1 MNTQKSPYAIDN
13 DLYQLYTDIQLREVE
28 NDATISLDE
37 KMQLKAILMSIKEL
51 DGNMSYSIFQE
62 IFRNSVEY
70 RTAIDQEQLMAYTNT
85 IGQDVLDTD
94 IAESVSF
101 APNDRQTLESMI
113 SQQPSSED
121 SSRTVQIYAKTT
133 RSQSASTE
141 SHTTI
146 ADDCSANSGNHIP
159 INKDHFANIENAKAS
174 NEDHAANS
182 GCHTISNDGQS
193 KDTACHTPSTAGQKE
208 STGNQTAITFIH
220 STESGE
226 PKTRRRPKKR
236 TIVSL
241 GALTESD
248 DEKPIEQILL
258 TNPRTEIQHIK
269 AHPQRSSAIFR
280 MRMRAINEPKSAQ
293 EKAYLETFDVR
304 DVMQIFRKPMNEFIS
319 LLPNKCQTKLNK
331 CRQMLCAYQIGKIV
345 DQILRESS
353 SDNKERLETS
363 LFHSLTATLSKN
375 CFHYS
380 RFRGLCV
387 NSLYL
392 VEHVGAHI
400 LFVPEVISPAILKE
414 MDTPC
419 LAALAR
425 HLINEWPPHFK
436 KLARLTYYG
445 EVVVAR
451 TQNEDLALEKEERFK
466 NYFLNNF

>member
-1 MNTQKSPYAIDN
+1 
-13 DLYQLYTDIQLREVE
+13 
-28 NDATISLDE
+28 
-37 KMQLKAILMSIKEL
+37 
-51 DGNMSYSIFQE
+51 MSYSIFQE

-236 TIVSL
+236 
-241 GALTESD
+241 
-248 DEKPIEQILL
+248 K
-258 TNPRTEIQHIK
+258 H
-269 AHPQRSSAIFR
+269 
-280 MRMRAINEPKSAQ
+280 M
-293 EKAYLETFDVR
+293 
-304 DVMQIFRKPMNEFIS
+304 
-319 LLPNKCQTKLNK
+319 
-331 CRQMLCAYQIGKIV
+331 
-345 DQILRESS
+345 
-353 SDNKERLETS
+353 
-363 LFHSLTATLSKN
+363 
-375 CFHYS
+375 
-380 RFRGLCV
+380 
-387 NSLYL
+387 
-392 VEHVGAHI
+392 
-400 LFVPEVISPAILKE
+400 
-414 MDTPC
+414 
-419 LAALAR
+419 
-425 HLINEWPPHFK
+425 
-436 KLARLTYYG
+436 
-445 EVVVAR
+445 
-451 TQNEDLALEKEERFK
+451 
-466 NYFLNNF
+466 

>member
-13 DLYQLYTDIQLREVE
+13 DLYQLYTDIQLRDVE

-37 KMQLKAILMSIKEL
+37 KKQLKTILMSIKEL
-51 DGNMSYSIFQE
+51 DGNISYSIFQE

-70 RTAIDQEQLMAYTNT
+70 RTAIDKEQLMAYTNT

-94 IAESVSF
+94 TDIAENVSF
-101 APNDRQTLESMI
+101 APNDRQTLESLS
-113 SQQPSSED
+113 SQQPSSKD
-121 SSRTVQIYAKTT
+121 NSRTVRKYSKTT

-141 SHTTI
+141 NHTAI
-146 ADDCSANSGNHIP
+146 DEDCSANIETHIP
-159 INKDHFANIENAKAS
+159 INRDHSANIENTKAS
-174 NEDHAANS
+174 NEDHAENTA
-182 GCHTISNDGQS
+182 CHTISNEGRSQ
-193 KDTACHTPSTAGQKE
+193 DTACHSPSTAGQKE
-208 STGNQTAITFIH
+208 STGNQTGITFIH
-220 STESGE
+220 STENGI
-226 PKTRRRPKKR
+226 PKTRRKPKKR

-248 DEKPIEQILL
+248 DEKSIEQILL
-258 TNPRTEIQHIK
+258 TNPRAEIQHIK

-331 CRQMLCAYQIGKIV
+331 CRQMLCAYQVGKIV

-353 SDNKERLETS
+353 SDNKERLERS
-363 LFHSLTATLSKN
+363 LFHSLTGALSKN

-392 VEHVGAHI
+392 VEHVGVHI

-414 MDTPC
+414 VRIDES
-419 LAALAR
+419 ANSKALTFE
-425 HLINEWPPHFK
+425 LDGYTMF
-436 KLARLTYYG
+436 G
-445 EVVVAR
+445 R
-451 TQNEDLALEKEERFK
+451 TCKTFDQ
-466 NYFLNNF
+466 